1 MMKKIIL
8 SFLIV
13 SLLMIGGMI
22 VGCSK
27 EETITG
33 GAVIDVSTLTVL
45 VKSDNGTLLDEASV
59 FVNGFYKGKTTKY
72 GSSPGTK
79 TIVLSGTDNLI
90 AVEKEGF
97 ITSKPTIVSASLAGE
112 QQLIV
117 VLKQKKTSLEVK
129 VRGEG
134 KLLREARVELEN
146 SKGYK
151 QALLTDE
158 KGTAHFERLDDDD
171 YTVHAIKE
179 RFAPKEKNIT
189 IKYAKDG
196 DEETF
201 YLSLTK
207 LPESRSIKLNSLS
220 TKSANSIARSISLSL
235 IETVFIP
242 RSASISATCML
253 VATTLTFMF
262 SSSIFKASFFTN
274 LILSLPVPNDSTM
287 LFDTY
292 LEISASSVSSF
303 KVILK
308 TQLLLVDWR
317 I

>member
-207 LPESRSIKLNSLS
+207 LPELIVEVNNGEGALSGAEVSFYTKKAYNTPGSWPIGTKITTEEGIVRFMSVQHSERYVVIVKQDGYEARKEEILLSPDNEKLQ
-220 TKSANSIARSISLSL
+220 
-235 IETVFIP
+235 IEMVT
-242 RSASISATCML
+242 
-253 VATTLTFMF
+253 
-262 SSSIFKASFFTN
+262 
-274 LILSLPVPNDSTM
+274 D
-287 LFDTY
+287 
-292 LEISASSVSSF
+292 
-303 KVILK
+303 
-308 TQLLLVDWR
+308 VD
-317 I
+317 